1 MSTGETALEIA
12 CCHLCAV
19 SDIKEVGCAKEINV
33 LDKKERKEE
42 EKVDVTELMRK
53 AMRICLSENIDA
65 NGYRDAIRAARNLS
79 PSERNKIATTSKYF
93 HDLVPDHIVMI
104 LVMEA

>member
-1 MSTGETALEIA
+1 MNDLALEIA

-19 SDIKEVGCAKEINV
+19 SDIKEVGCAKEIT
-33 LDKKERKEE
+33 DEKERKEE

-53 AMRICLSENIDA
+53 AVRICLSEGIDVNI
-65 NGYRDAIRAARNLS
+65 YRDAIREARSLPLS
-79 PSERNKIATTSKYF
+79 KRNDIATKSKYF
-93 HDLVPDHIVMI
+93 HDLVPDYIMMM